1 MKVFKKIISLL
12 IPLIAAVSVIVFTVL
27 CMANFHSG
35 FLYKHADIITSISV
49 SVEILYIAAMVIFY
63 IRKTEVV
70 YKFLLTGLVLAAVI
84 LVGLFVLQETGV
96 MDKIDS
102 QESLQNLIESTGVWG
117 PLVFI
122 VLQALQVF
130 LLPIPGVLTVG
141 AGVFLFGPLK
151 TCLYSYIGIVGG
163 SLIAFWIGRVV
174 GYKAAAWLV
183 GREAL
188 NSWLQ
193 KVKGKDRRILT
204 AMFVLP
210 IFPDDIL
217 CFVAGLSTM
226 TWRYFI
232 IMQLISRG
240 ISVALTS
247 FSVGGMIIPYNTWWG
262 LLCWGIIGIAIIL
275 LFVFIYK
282 KGDAIEAWFFGLF
295 GKKKKKNDQEAARSR
310 AEQVDAVTETKVNEL
325 NHVDQ
330 INNKNK

>member
-12 IPLIAAVSVIVFTVL
+12 IPAVASIAVVVFTVF
-27 CMANFHSG
+27 CMANFRSG
-35 FLYKHADIITSISV
+35 FLYDHADVITSISV
-49 SVEILYIAAMVIFY
+49 SVEILYIAAMVIFC

-70 YKFLLTGLVLAAVI
+70 YKFLLTGLVLAAII
-84 LVGLFVLQETGV
+84 LIGLFILQETGV

-102 QESLQNLIESTGVWG
+102 QEALQALIESTGVWG

-122 VLQALQVF
+122 ILQALQVF

-183 GREAL
+183 GRDAL
-188 NSWLQ
+188 DSWLQ

-204 AMFVLP
+204 AMFILP

-232 IMQLISRG
+232 IMQLISRA
-240 ISVALTS
+240 ISVSLTS

-262 LLCWGIIGIAIIL
+262 LLCWGVIGIAIVL

-295 GKKKKKNDQEAARSR
+295 GKKKRKK
-310 AEQVDAVTETKVNEL
+310 EQVGEQTHTELKDGEKESKA
-325 NHVDQ
+325 DEFKSE
-330 INNKNK
+330 KNK